1 MLSWHSPGRAE
12 RRMMESLNFIFT
24 GHSKLLEFLF
34 EPDRPKLRHEPE
46 ILLHHAMGFS
56 RGEQIL
62 LRVAL
67 DLWCGAGEVRLW
79 QMIEHLDDG
88 SYGNALTGLRHLRE
102 IPTDGPEI
110 RWRQPK
116 TAY

>member
-1 MLSWHSPGRAE
+1 MLNWQNLGRAE
-12 RRMMESLNFIFT
+12 RRMMESLNFIFI

-34 EPDRPKLRHEPE
+34 ESDRSKLRQEPE
-46 ILLHHAMGFS
+46 ILLERAAGFS
-56 RGEQIL
+56 SGEQIL

-67 DLWCGAGEVRLW
+67 DLWCGAGGVSLW
-79 QMIEHLDDG
+79 HVIEHLDDD
-88 SYGNALTGLRHLRE
+88 SYTNTLIGLRHLRE
-102 IPTDGPEI
+102 IPIDGPEI